1 MTLKLRIDISVEI
14 EAIDFIEAAGH
25 QGAFQHHLDA
35 LQIDYPQ
42 ASMTIRE
49 RRGPRLTPV
58 KRAETLRRSGT
69 VLPYAER
76 VREAS

>member
-14 EAIDFIEAAGH
+14 EAADFIEAAAH
-25 QGAFQHHLDA
+25 QGAFQLHLDA

-58 KRAETLRRSGT
+58 KRSEKLRRSGMIQ
-69 VLPYAER
+69 PYAER
-76 VREAS
+76 RRETP

>member
-14 EAIDFIEAAGH
+14 EAADFIEAAGH
-25 QGAFQHHLDA
+25 QGAFQSHLDA
-35 LQIDYPQ
+35 LQIEYPQ

-58 KRAETLRRSGT
+58 KRTEKLRRSGM

-76 VREAS
+76 RREAT